1 MQNTF
6 SNNFIDISIL
16 SKSAKRELLNYYE
29 YLLFRHKTKN
39 NTKVNELV
47 KQIISK
53 ENETNELNKDM
64 TKKEFLDF
72 LKKGFTISEEEIN
85 KIEDTQKEIN
95 QWKIE
100 AF

>member
-1 MQNTF
+1 MQKTITKN
-6 SNNFIDISIL
+6 IVDISIL
-16 SKSAKRELLNYYE
+16 PKSAKRELLNYYE

-39 NTKVNELV
+39 NTNVNGQI

-53 ENETNELNKDM
+53 ESMNNEFDKNI

-72 LKKGFTISEEEIN
+72 LKKGFTISEEELN

>member
-1 MQNTF
+1 MQTTITKNI
-6 SNNFIDISIL
+6 IDISIL
-16 SKSAKRELLNYYE
+16 SKSAKMDLLNYYE

-53 ENETNELNKDM
+53 ENETSSLNEDM

-72 LKKGFTISEEEIN
+72 LKKGFTISEEELN

>member
-16 SKSAKRELLNYYE
+16 SKSAKVELLNYYE

-53 ENETNELNKDM
+53 ENETSSLNENM

-72 LKKGFTISEEEIN
+72 LKKGFTISEDELN

>member
-1 MQNTF
+1 MQKTITKN
-6 SNNFIDISIL
+6 IVDISIL
-16 SKSAKRELLNYYE
+16 PKSAKRELLNYYE
-29 YLLFRHKTKN
+29 YLLFRHKTKSN
-39 NTKVNELV
+39 IRVNGQI

-53 ENETNELNKDM
+53 ESMNNEFDKNI
-64 TKKEFLDF
+64 TKNEFLEF
-72 LKKGFTISEEEIN
+72 LKKGFTISEEELN

>member
-1 MQNTF
+1 MQKTITKN
-6 SNNFIDISIL
+6 IVDISIL
-16 SKSAKRELLNYYE
+16 PKSAKRELLNYYE

-39 NTKVNELV
+39 NTKVNGLI

-53 ENETNELNKDM
+53 ESMNNEFDKNI

-72 LKKGFTISEEEIN
+72 LKKGFTISEDELN

>member
-1 MQNTF
+1 MQKTITKNI
-6 SNNFIDISIL
+6 IDISIL
-16 SKSAKRELLNYYE
+16 SKSAKMELLNYYE

-95 QWKIE
+95 QWK
-100 AF
+100 